1 MLVLSRRVEE
11 SIMIGENIEVVILA
25 VEGDVVKLGIRAPK
39 QVDIYRKE
47 LYMSIQASNREAAQG
62 QLQLNELANL
72 LRPTGN
78 RNNLE

>member
-11 SIMIGENIEVVILA
+11 SIMIGENIEVVVLA

-47 LYMSIQASNREAAQG
+47 LYMSIQAANREAAQG
-62 QLQLNELANL
+62 QLQLSELASL
-72 LRPTGN
+72 LRPSGKK
-78 RNNLE
+78 NNLD